1 MNGEVHHE
9 DASFQEGPLTRPA
22 LDLPLEFEAFYL
34 GHQELFHDYA
44 EVQFGSRPSA
54 EEVIHQVFR
63 EILGS
68 WTDLLNS
75 GNLEQQAWAIVR
87 QTVGD
92 QMARDGREPAFVLS
106 GPIAQAL
113 RQDQRFSQL
122 EGTTGLYEAI
132 AKLPQRHFELIVLRF
147 VLKYS
152 ADRVAWYLGLTGA
165 AVDYYI
171 DDAKDRLL
179 VHMESAR
186 QALEA
191 EKTKAGEDAVALVV
205 ALRFAR
211 QQLAVMAS
219 PSYSTLAELEPRQF
233 DVLVLRCVLDY
244 PVRRIAGLM
253 GLHERT
259 VDHHLRKAK
268 EHFTELFTQHDG
280 PDGNRGEDQ

>member
-1 MNGEVHHE
+1 MTGNVHE

-22 LDLPLEFEAFYL
+22 LNLPLEFEAFYL

-44 EVQFGSRPSA
+44 EVQFGSRPAA
-54 EEVIHQVFR
+54 EEVIHRVFR

-68 WTDLLNS
+68 WTDLLNA

-92 QMARDGREPAFVLS
+92 QMNQEGREPAFVLS

-113 RQDQRFSQL
+113 RQDQRFS
-122 EGTTGLYEAI
+122 EIASTTGLYEAI
-132 AKLPQRHFELIVLRF
+132 AKLPQRQFELIVLRY

-179 VHMESAR
+179 FHIEGAR
-186 QALEA
+186 RALEA
-191 EKTKAGEDAVALVV
+191 EKARAGEDAVTLVV

-211 QQLAVMAS
+211 ERLAVMVS
-219 PSYSTLAELEPRQF
+219 PGLSTLAELESRQF
-233 DVLVLRCVLDY
+233 DVLVLRYVMDY
-244 PVRRIAGLM
+244 PVRRIAELM

-259 VDHHLRKAK
+259 VDHHIRKARDSFGK
-268 EHFTELFTQHDG
+268 LFTR
-280 PDGNRGEDQ
+280 PDDDLDESRDQ